1 LNFVS
6 IEKLTVYERS
16 KSKGL
21 FKNEGLTLTSR
32 ADETSDVDDARTRR
46 IEYRAG
52 EGARRTTDGRTDALE
67 GTRREDDDD
76 GVDGETLLETAASS
90 SWDLSTMARVLTAGD
105 GRRPRRRD
113 RIPRVVRLLGFS
125 DALERR

>member
-1 LNFVS
+1 M
-6 IEKLTVYERS
+6 
-16 KSKGL
+16 GL
-21 FKNEGLTLTSR
+21 FNEDSLTSR
-32 ADETSDVDDARTRR
+32 ADETSDVYDARTRR
-46 IEYRAG
+46 IEYRAE
-52 EGARRTTDGRTDALE
+52 EGARRTTDGRKDALE
-67 GTRREDDDD
+67 GTRRGDDDA
-76 GVDGETLLETAASS
+76 DGETLLETAAAS